1 MTDLI
6 INISTGKGTWQHASE
21 VIKKENWSK
30 IFIITNDFGKEKFT
44 TDKSHEFILID
55 TNRDIKEIRE
65 EIIKNL
71 KEKIKDTEVALNL
84 YSGTG
89 KEHMAIL
96 SAILKL
102 GLSLRIIIPTKD
114 NIEEI

>member
-1 MTDLI
+1 MSKNYIVTTLI
-6 INISTGKGTWQHASE
+6 LKTIA
-21 VIKKENWSK
+21 
-30 IFIITNDFGKEKFT
+30 FII
-44 TDKSHEFILID
+44 S
-55 TNRDIKEIRE
+55 IRE

-102 GLSLRIIIPTKD
+102 GLSLRMIIPTKD